1 MIKPYILVVS
11 TVLMGSAVLA
21 HSGVKNPAV
30 QARMHAMSII
40 GEDVKT
46 LGLMAKGE
54 QAFDVDAAKAALR
67 EIAEHA
73 GQAPDLFRA
82 NEDDPKS
89 EAKPAIWENFED
101 FTTKAVALENVA
113 LELSTSLASVDDLG
127 PAMAA
132 LGDTCKSCHSDYRE

>member
-1 MIKPYILVVS
+1 M
-11 TVLMGSAVLA
+11 
-21 HSGVKNPAV
+21 
-30 QARMHAMSII
+30 
-40 GEDVKT
+40 
-46 LGLMAKGE
+46 
-54 QAFDVDAAKAALR
+54 
-67 EIAEHA
+67 
-73 GQAPDLFRA
+73 FRA

-113 LELSTSLASVDDLG
+113 LELSTSLASVNDLG